1 MNVSG
6 RSGLFKLGVLMLDTH
21 FDRIPGDIG
30 NPDTFTF
37 PVIYRTVKGA
47 NVKGVIIEGDRSLV
61 PRFAEEGRC
70 LLKQGASLVTTS
82 CGFLARFQR
91 EIGVALRAPFVSSS
105 LLQLPLLFHAMGQK
119 GPIGIIT
126 ASKAHLGKAHFEGVG
141 AANIP
146 VRIAGMDGAEHFRQA
161 IMEETA
167 PLNPRVLEGEV
178 KRVAKNLLEAF
189 PDIPALVLE
198 CTNLSPYRH
207 AIREEIKRPVFDL
220 ITLLYFFTVGWQFPF
235 WQGEET
241 SGMKYDP
248 V

>member
-1 MNVSG
+1 MNVTG

-37 PVIYRTVKGA
+37 PVIFRTVKGA
-47 NVKGVIIEGDRSLV
+47 DVKNVIIEGNRSFV
-61 PRFAEEGRC
+61 PRFAEEGRR

-91 EIGVALRAPFVSSS
+91 EIGAALRAPFVSSS
-105 LLQLPLLFHAMGQK
+105 LLQLPLLFDALGQK

-141 AANIP
+141 AAHIP
-146 VRIAGMDGAEHFRQA
+146 VKIAGMDEAEHFRQA

-167 PLNPRVLEGEV
+167 PLNSRILEGEV
-178 KRVAKNLLEAF
+178 KGVAKNLLEAF
-189 PDIPALVLE
+189 PNIPALVLE
-198 CTNLSPYRH
+198 CTNLPPYRQ
-207 AIREEIKRPVFDL
+207 AIAEEIKRPVFDL
-220 ITLLYFFTVGWQFPF
+220 VTLLHYFYN
-235 WQGEET
+235 
-241 SGMKYDP
+241 GMKP
-248 V
+248 TNE